1 MPVLENEPCLT
12 NCNQNDYMFSPP
24 NLLSFNVYQ
33 LIPPC
38 GILAVAYKHAMARDS
53 NIVLLK
59 KLLLS
64 DSIVLRAKGKT

>member
-1 MPVLENEPCLT
+1 
-12 NCNQNDYMFSPP
+12 MFSPP